1 KELGTFYRAFLE
13 GDATPLPELEI
24 QYADFAVWQRGYLA
38 GSVLENEVGYWRNQL
53 KGAAVLE
60 LPADRP
66 RPAEASYRGGLER
79 IEIGREVSEGLK
91 RLSRREGVTIFMA
104 LMAAFKALLMKY
116 SGQEDISVGTVIA
129 NRTRKEVEGLIG
141 FFANTL
147 VMRTDLNGN
156 PSFSEL
162 VKREREVALGAYAHQ
177 ELPFEK
183 LVEELNPER
192 DLSRNP
198 LFQVMMV
205 LEQDKLE
212 ELAKLEASALP
223 GVKLSMIGASVTEDV
238 AQFAKFDLTLS
249 ITDLGHELAG
259 SVEYSRDLFE
269 GGTIERLIN
278 HYRNVLEEAVKDSE
292 RPIWSLDL
300 QSERERNQLLEEWN
314 ETQAEY

>member
-1 KELGTFYRAFLE
+1 NAIYNCPDRLRLEGPLNLKAAEFAFNEIVRRHEALRTRIEVEEGTPVQGIAAWEPRRLEDEDLTRIPMEEREALTSSRMRAEAHAGFDLSCGLLLRMRVLKLEEEEHVALFTMHHIVSDNWSMGIVIKELGTFYRAFLE

-162 VKREREVALGAYAHQ
+162 VKREREEALGA
-177 ELPFEK
+177 
-183 LVEELNPER
+183 
-192 DLSRNP
+192 
-198 LFQVMMV
+198 
-205 LEQDKLE
+205 
-212 ELAKLEASALP
+212 
-223 GVKLSMIGASVTEDV
+223 
-238 AQFAKFDLTLS
+238 
-249 ITDLGHELAG
+249 
-259 SVEYSRDLFE
+259 
-269 GGTIERLIN
+269 
-278 HYRNVLEEAVKDSE
+278 
-292 RPIWSLDL
+292 
-300 QSERERNQLLEEWN
+300 
-314 ETQAEY
+314 